1 VKCSCFFCE
10 IFFSNLLNFN
20 QVLPLFQNIRQ
31 TRKETNDHTTPNEDN
46 ILFPFQPTSSLVAA
60 VHDLQLFKGLSG
72 AGAPVLGYFKV
83 SPMDSKLSKTK
94 KIVAWAGSRV
104 VGRHVTRAVA
114 WAGLRPST
122 VCGLKMCFPN

>member
-1 VKCSCFFCE
+1 MLHTDKDWCPLFFGEMFLFFCE

-83 SPMDSKLSKTK
+83 SPMDSKNCRKPRKL
-94 KIVAWAGSRV
+94 
-104 VGRHVTRAVA
+104 
-114 WAGLRPST
+114 
-122 VCGLKMCFPN
+122 